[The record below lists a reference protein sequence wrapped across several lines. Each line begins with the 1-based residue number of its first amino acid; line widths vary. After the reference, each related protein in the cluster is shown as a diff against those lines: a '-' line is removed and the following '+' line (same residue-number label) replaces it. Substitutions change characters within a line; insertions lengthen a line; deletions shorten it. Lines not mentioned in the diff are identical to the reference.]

1 MLKLAVAAL
10 AVGTDAKD
18 NSSQVTKPTVTMQ
31 MQYVI
36 NVGSKGHISF
46 SCARTNIYCPLS
58 CHSSVPR

>member
-36 NVGSKGHISF
+36 NVGSKGHMSF
-46 SCARTNIYCPLS
+46 
-58 CHSSVPR
+58 